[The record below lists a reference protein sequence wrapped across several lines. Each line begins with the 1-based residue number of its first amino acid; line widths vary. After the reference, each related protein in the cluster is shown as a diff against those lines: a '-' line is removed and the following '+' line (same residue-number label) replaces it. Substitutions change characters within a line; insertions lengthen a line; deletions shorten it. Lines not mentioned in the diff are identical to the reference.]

1 MIKNYFKT
9 AWRNLIYNKAFTGI
23 NIIGLALGL
32 VCSLLIMLWVRD
44 EYSVDAFHRNGN
56 QLYYAYERKFEDGQV
71 NASYY
76 TQGLLANELKANIPE
91 IKYASSL
98 EAPGTVVCEAGSKII
113 VGLNKFTGGDE
124 KSSTV
129 FKVDDE
135 IRNVQSEKL
144 KALRNSRDGKKVTEI
159 MERLKSCAASEENL
173 MPVVIEAVE
182 NYATL
187 GEIAGALRTVFGEYK
202 S

>member
-76 TQGLLANELKANIPE
+76 TQGLLANELKANIP
-91 IKYASSL
+91 
-98 EAPGTVVCEAGSKII
+98 
-113 VGLNKFTGGDE
+113 
-124 KSSTV
+124 
-129 FKVDDE
+129 
-135 IRNVQSEKL
+135 
-144 KALRNSRDGKKVTEI
+144 
-159 MERLKSCAASEENL
+159 
-173 MPVVIEAVE
+173 
-182 NYATL
+182 
-187 GEIAGALRTVFGEYK
+187 
-202 S
+202 